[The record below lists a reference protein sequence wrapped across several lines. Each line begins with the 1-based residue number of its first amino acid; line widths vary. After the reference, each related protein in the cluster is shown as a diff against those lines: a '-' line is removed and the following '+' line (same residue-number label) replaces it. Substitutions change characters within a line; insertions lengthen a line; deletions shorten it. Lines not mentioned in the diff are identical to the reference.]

1 MVGTEAIAIS
11 ARLYQDV
18 STVRVEI
25 DPILVNVKIHGKEF
39 CATSQFAGN
48 YQFLTSIV
56 LDVNQEKLRLDF
68 EFWIFKIFS
77 SPCVHGTCTSIDGFG
92 HKCVCDNGWKG
103 DDCSQ
108 CIPYLDCP
116 NQKDD
121 ACMMPNECHCPKD
134 TIDIKGLCKKLRKWT
149 KYTLTLNCLLCLVSL
164 VAI

>member
-25 DPILVNVKIHGKEF
+25 DHILVNVKIHGKEF

-68 EFWIFKIFS
+68 EF
-77 SPCVHGTCTSIDGFG
+77 
-92 HKCVCDNGWKG
+92 
-103 DDCSQ
+103 
-108 CIPYLDCP
+108 
-116 NQKDD
+116 
-121 ACMMPNECHCPKD
+121 
-134 TIDIKGLCKKLRKWT
+134 
-149 KYTLTLNCLLCLVSL
+149 
-164 VAI
+164 